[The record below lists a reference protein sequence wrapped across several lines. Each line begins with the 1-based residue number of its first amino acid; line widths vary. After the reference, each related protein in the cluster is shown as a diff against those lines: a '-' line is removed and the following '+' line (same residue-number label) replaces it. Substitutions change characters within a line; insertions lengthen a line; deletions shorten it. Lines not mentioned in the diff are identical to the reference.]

1 METGKCYSLNPD
13 RGAQYGWINNN
24 AQDSWWWVEVP
35 CEANDSD
42 SDDERLLAHENRHV
56 EIYLLEGNDE
66 WEEKISVNSNRL
78 TAKNSCYLFK
88 KTFWPVMEKKYR
100 KILKMQNAWDDA
112 DKNNVSHARINIDS
126 LVVLQK
132 EKWNAEPCYKENPE

>member
-1 METGKCYSLNPD
+1 MRRIPG
-13 RGAQYGWINNN
+13 GGWKYLVKRMIH
-24 AQDSWWWVEVP
+24 
-35 CEANDSD
+35 

-88 KTFWPVMEKKYR
+88 KTFWPVMEKNIAKY
-100 KILKMQNAWDDA
+100 
-112 DKNNVSHARINIDS
+112 
-126 LVVLQK
+126 
-132 EKWNAEPCYKENPE
+132 